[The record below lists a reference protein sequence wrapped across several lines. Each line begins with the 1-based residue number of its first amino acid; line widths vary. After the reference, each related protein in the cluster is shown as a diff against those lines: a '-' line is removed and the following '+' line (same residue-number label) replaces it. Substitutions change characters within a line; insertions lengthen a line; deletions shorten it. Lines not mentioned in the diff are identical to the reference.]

1 MYGDDAWTWGIGV
14 IAALLVALG
23 ALCGLVGYLLARL
36 L

>member
-1 MYGDDAWTWGIGV
+1 MYGDDAWTWGLAA

-23 ALCGLVGYLLARL
+23 ALCGLLGYLLAQL